1 MTYRIHFTLPDGSTD
16 SVVLYADSIDELRA
30 QAREAVDSRGGTDEW
45 SEPA

>member
-1 MTYRIHFTLPDGSTD
+1 MTYRTHFTLPDGSTD
-16 SVVLYADSIDELRA
+16 SVVLHADSIDELQA